1 MRHRSHLRPGDAG
14 LAARLRR
21 GIEGEVWFDAASRGR
36 YGTDASIY
44 QIEPIGVVAPRS
56 AEDIARTIAICREA
70 GAPVLPR
77 GAGTSQCGQTVGEA
91 VVVDTSKYLDRVLDF
106 DEESRRVTVQP
117 GIVLDRLNAWLRP
130 KGLFFPVDVSPANRA
145 TIGGMAGNN
154 SCGARSI
161 RYGNMVHNVHAIS
174 AVLADGNA
182 IRFGEVSGNLAGL
195 ASDDRCADTAG
206 NDRYA
211 DLIRRLRALGA
222 READEI
228 ARRFPS
234 LLRRVGGYN
243 IDTLVPAG
251 AAGGMTGT
259 PAGGVAAG
267 VIGGTNGVMAGR
279 EPGATTGAMAGTPA
293 GGHNPVDART
303 IRAGGATTGAMAGG
317 HNMAHLLVGS
327 EGTLGFFTGIELD
340 LAPLP
345 AHRVL
350 GICHFPAFYEAMAA
364 TQHIVALDPSA
375 VELVDRTLV
384 ELARDIAAFR
394 PTVERFVRG
403 APEALLL
410 VEFAGEDRAALIA
423 RLARLGELMA
433 DLGHPGAVVEAVEP
447 AFQRAVWEVRKAGLN
462 IMMSMKG
469 DGKPVSF
476 VEDCAV
482 RLEDLAEYTRRLD
495 AIFARHGTRG
505 TWYAHASVGTLHVRP
520 IIDLKVEDGARRMRA
535 IAEECFEMV
544 REYRGS
550 HSGEHGDG
558 IVRSEFHEAMFG
570 SRLVGAFEEVK
581 DAFDPDGLFNPGKIV
596 RPERMDDRGLFRYKP
611 GYAPLPVETGL
622 DWSEWGGFDRA
633 VEMCNNN
640 GACRKSDPGVMCPSY
655 RVTKDERHVTRGR
668 ANTLRLALTGQLG
681 PGALTSDAMAETMAL
696 CVGCKGCKRECPTG
710 VDMARMKIEYLHQH
724 RKRHGLRLRDRLV
737 AWLPRYAPV
746 ASRLAWVVNLR
757 DRVPGLAA
765 ATEALLG
772 LSAKRSLPRWRG
784 DPFRVDELTDGETRH
799 GTHPRGIGPGGRC
812 GEHQESGQR
821 GRTSAETGAAHAAG
835 IGAGPRVATRPEDG
849 SPASRSDSGLEPDQT
864 PAAHRERPEV
874 ALFADTFTTWFEPG
888 NARAAARVLE
898 AAGFRVRPAAPPPG
912 ERRPLCCGRT
922 FLAAGL
928 IDEARREL
936 RRTFSALAPLVERGV
951 PIVGLEPS
959 CLLTFRDEALVLG
972 FEREAGDARFLLF
985 EELIADAAAP
995 EAPEGRAG
1003 LPLRPLPATRALLH
1017 GHCHQKAFGVMP
1029 ALERTL
1035 RFVPGLEVETVASS
1049 CCGMAG
1055 AFGYE
1060 AAHYETSMA
1069 MGELDLL
1076 SAVRAADPDTLIV
1089 AGGTSCRH
1097 QISDGTGRVAS
1108 HVASV
1113 LAQALVPG
1121 DGPDEGRNG
1130 ISRQLRWVEGSPGP
1144 QARCGSAG
1152 RA

>member
-1 MRHRSHLRPGDAG
+1 MRHRSHLRPGDSG

-21 GIEGEVWFDAASRGR
+21 EIEGEVWFDPASRGR
-36 YGTDASIY
+36 YSTDASIY

-91 VVVDTSKYLDRVLDF
+91 VVVDTSRHLDRVVHF
-106 DEESRRVTVQP
+106 DEEARRVTVQP
-117 GIVLDRLNAWLRP
+117 GIVLDGLNAWLKP

-154 SCGARSI
+154 SCGSRSI

-174 AVLADGNA
+174 AILAGGSA
-182 IRFGEVSGNLAGL
+182 VRFGEVTGNLAGFTGDEHY
-195 ASDDRCADTAG
+195 SD
-206 NDRYA
+206 
-211 DLIRRLRALGA
+211 LVRRMRALGA

-228 ARRFPS
+228 ARRFPA

-243 IDTLVPAG
+243 IDTLA
-251 AAGGMTGT
+251 TG
-259 PAGGVAAG
+259 
-267 VIGGTNGVMAGR
+267 
-279 EPGATTGAMAGTPA
+279 
-293 GGHNPVDART
+293 
-303 IRAGGATTGAMAGG
+303 GG

-327 EGTLGFFTGIELD
+327 EGTLGFFTEIELD
-340 LAPLP
+340 LQPLP

-350 GICHFPAFYEAMAA
+350 GVCHFPAFHEAMSA

-375 VELVDRTLV
+375 VELVDRTLI
-384 ELARDIAAFR
+384 ELAREIAAFR

-403 APEALLL
+403 TPDALLL
-410 VEFAGEDRAALIA
+410 VEFAGEDRAALLA
-423 RLARLGELMA
+423 RLARLVELMA
-433 DLGHPGAVVEAVEP
+433 DLGFPGAVVEAVEP
-447 AFQRAVWEVRKAGLN
+447 AFQRAVWDVRKAGLN

-495 AIFARHGTRG
+495 EVFARHGTRG

-520 IIDLKVEDGARRMRA
+520 IVDLKADDGARRMRA

-570 SRLVGAFEEVK
+570 SRLVSAFEEVK
-581 DAFDPDGLFNPGKIV
+581 DAFDPDALFNPGKIV
-596 RPERMDDRGLFRYKP
+596 RPERMDDRELFRYKP
-611 GYAPLPVETGL
+611 GYAPLSVETGL
-622 DWSEWGGFDRA
+622 DWSEWGGLHRA

-640 GACRKSDPGVMCPSY
+640 GTCRKSNPGVMCPSY
-655 RVTKDERHVTRGR
+655 RVTMDERHVTRGR

-681 PGALTSDAMAETMAL
+681 PGALTSEAMAETMAL

-710 VDMARMKIEYLHQH
+710 VDMARMKIEYLHQR
-724 RKRHGLRLRDRLV
+724 RKRHGLALRDRAV
-737 AWLPRYAPV
+737 AWLPRYAPA
-746 ASRLAWVVNLR
+746 ASRLAWMMNLR
-757 DRVPGLAA
+757 DRIPGLPAV
-765 ATEALLG
+765 TERLLG
-772 LSAKRSLPRWRG
+772 LSAKRTLPRWRT
-784 DPFRVDELTDGETRH
+784 DPFRAEEVTARGTREF
-799 GTHPRGIGPGGRC
+799 GCPPA
-812 GEHQESGQR
+812 ESG
-821 GRTSAETGAAHAAG
+821 
-835 IGAGPRVATRPEDG
+835 DG
-849 SPASRSDSGLEPDQT
+849 S
-864 PAAHRERPEV
+864 EV
-874 ALFADTFTTWFEPG
+874 ALFADTFTTWFEPE
-888 NARAAARVLE
+888 NARAAVRVLE
-898 AAGFRVRPAAPPPG
+898 AAGYRVRPAAPPPG
-912 ERRPLCCGRT
+912 EGRPLCCGRT

-928 IDEARREL
+928 IEEAKHEL
-936 RRTFSALAPLVERGV
+936 ARTLSALAPFIKRGV
-951 PIVGLEPS
+951 PVVGLEPS

-972 FEREAGDARFLLF
+972 FEREASEAQFLLF
-985 EELIADAAAP
+985 EEFVAHAA
-995 EAPEGRAG
+995 EDRN
-1003 LPLRPLPATRALLH
+1003 LDIPLRPLAGKRALLH

-1029 ALERTL
+1029 ALESTL
-1035 RFVPGLEVETVASS
+1035 RLVPGLEVETIASS

-1076 SAVRAADPDTLIV
+1076 PAVRAADRDTLIV

-1097 QISDGTGRVAS
+1097 QIADGTPREAWHIARV
-1108 HVASV
+1108 
-1113 LAQALVPG
+1113 LEQAL
-1121 DGPDEGRNG
+1121 
-1130 ISRQLRWVEGSPGP
+1130 
-1144 QARCGSAG
+1144 AAG
-1152 RA
+1152 R